1 MTTSLPSHKNKT
13 TATLLAALSGCC
25 GIHRF
30 YLRGYHDKA
39 AWLHLLSVPVSL
51 LLHRMYP
58 GAPLLFTLMPLVTSA
73 LIGALAALVMGTT
86 PDDKW
91 DAQYNP
97 LSQKQSVSTWPLAL
111 ILVLVLAIGAGSLIA
126 VIARSFDLFFT
137 GGAYG

>member
-1 MTTSLPSHKNKT
+1 
-13 TATLLAALSGCC
+13 
-25 GIHRF
+25 
-30 YLRGYHDKA
+30 
-39 AWLHLLSVPVSL
+39 
-51 LLHRMYP
+51 MYP

-91 DAQYNP
+91 DSQYNP